1 MCQKRKKIAAAKRA
15 VQFHAVSW
23 PFFWPQPVAYLC
35 ALELGL
41 FFFFVRFTKFY
52 RSGVYSLVARVCPSK
67 AAVASQ
73 PRDSSVEL
81 PGPWIRPMCCRRSPD
96 VLPGRDSASWSS
108 CGGIPRLEQKRPR
121 WDLLALPWGRCFPL
135 ACAAVGERVFDSQFL
150 WHQARYEEVALFDR
164 SARVNLFFRYN
175 KG

>member
-1 MCQKRKKIAAAKRA
+1 MSKEKENCRCKACRSISRSFLAIFLAPTGCIPLRSRA
-15 VQFHAVSW
+15 RTF
-23 PFFWPQPVAYLC
+23 
-35 ALELGL
+35 

-73 PRDSSVEL
+73 PRDSSVQL